1 MVQLSNYTTEHKAVN
16 TQPLVVNYFKH
27 GSHGIISKFTNW
39 LPTAASA
46 CPSGSKLV
54 KFRQLKIIR
63 HIS

>member
-27 GSHGIISKFTNW
+27 GSHGIISKFANW
-39 LPTAASA
+39 LPTAAFA